1 MKHKLFKNDWQCPPD
16 HCRLRITPVS
26 LPYGQRYPDSTYDSV
41 PLCLTVSVSY
51 KVSVNDKL
59 KIAQKADFRAIFS
72 EKFPQLD
79 FFHLLCSL
87 KLQKIIF

>member
-1 MKHKLFKNDWQCPPD
+1 MPELVASSCAIKYA
-16 HCRLRITPVS
+16 VS
-26 LPYGQRYPDSTYDSV
+26 NTFDSIYISATRYGSV